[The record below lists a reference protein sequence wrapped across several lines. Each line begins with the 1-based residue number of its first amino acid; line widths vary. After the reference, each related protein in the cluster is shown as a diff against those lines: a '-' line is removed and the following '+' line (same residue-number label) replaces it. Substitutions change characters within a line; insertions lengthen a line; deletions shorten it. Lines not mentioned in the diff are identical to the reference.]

1 MNTDKL
7 ISVII
12 LAYNQE
18 NYIQD
23 AINSVLNQNY
33 PNIEIIVND
42 DCSSDKTVEKIKEI
56 KDDRIRLI
64 EAKYNQGINAG
75 LDRAIC
81 AAKGEYIVLLGGD
94 DMMTPDYMKKI
105 LQTFEEHSD
114 IGAVYCN
121 LIPIDEKNIP
131 YKNIPK
137 RRYYTYNQT
146 EAEQLRFAFL
156 YGNFVFSTGM
166 AVKAKYFKEL
176 LPLPFSI
183 VNNQDFKIHVDLII
197 NGVKNIV
204 LDDKLI
210 LYRVFRDKTNISSKG
225 FTTEL
230 RESLEFEEVMESFL
244 RINDIKLLEAMFDKE
259 IKRTG
264 LKPFPDTIPYF
275 LGRMAIYAKK
285 DAKQSWGYHKII
297 QFLKS
302 EENFDVLKE
311 RYNLEYKDLLKLT
324 KYFHNTIFQR
334 CFKYKKLFNIFLIA
348 FIVSILCLLLT
359 IIYFTLI
366 I

>member
-105 LQTFEEHSD
+105 LQTFEDHSD

-146 EAEQLRFAFL
+146 
-156 YGNFVFSTGM
+156 
-166 AVKAKYFKEL
+166 
-176 LPLPFSI
+176 
-183 VNNQDFKIHVDLII
+183 
-197 NGVKNIV
+197 
-204 LDDKLI
+204 
-210 LYRVFRDKTNISSKG
+210 
-225 FTTEL
+225 
-230 RESLEFEEVMESFL
+230 
-244 RINDIKLLEAMFDKE
+244 
-259 IKRTG
+259 
-264 LKPFPDTIPYF
+264 
-275 LGRMAIYAKK
+275 
-285 DAKQSWGYHKII
+285 
-297 QFLKS
+297 
-302 EENFDVLKE
+302 
-311 RYNLEYKDLLKLT
+311 
-324 KYFHNTIFQR
+324 
-334 CFKYKKLFNIFLIA
+334 
-348 FIVSILCLLLT
+348 
-359 IIYFTLI
+359 
-366 I
+366 